1 VIGSAPLIAPA
12 APGRSA
18 LRLLGTLVLGLVC
31 GAAPA
36 SAQTTPATVQSTPA
50 PAWDYGGLEMSRTD
64 LQTLLGQFEA
74 VIQSP
79 AYSERL
85 RADAE
90 SSAAQIRER
99 LELGDFRS
107 GDRIA
112 LAIAGE
118 QMRSDTLVVGSD
130 REITLGGMGA
140 ISLKG
145 VLRSEL
151 QGHLEREIGRFIR
164 TPVIRTGSLIRI
176 QVQGAV
182 GRPGFYVVP
191 STALIDDIMNMA
203 GGVGPVSDLDKVRV
217 DRNGGVL
224 IAEEAMHQAIIEG
237 RSVDQLNLR
246 AGDQLVIPARAAGGG
261 PWMLIG
267 RYALIIASSLLLGIR
282 MF

>member
-1 VIGSAPLIAPA
+1 VIGSAPPVARRAIV
-12 APGRSA
+12 RSA
-18 LRLLGTLVLGLVC
+18 LRLAGALLLGLVC
-31 GAAPA
+31 TAAPA
-36 SAQTTPATVQSTPA
+36 TAQSVPA
-50 PAWDYGGLEMSRTD
+50 PAWDYGGLEMSRED
-64 LQTLLGQFEA
+64 LQGLLSQFEA
-74 VIQSP
+74 VIQST

-85 RADAE
+85 REFAE
-90 SSAAQIRER
+90 TSAAQIRER

-118 QMRSDTLVVGSD
+118 QLRSDTLVVGSD
-130 REITLGGMGA
+130 REITLGGMGS

-151 QGHLEREIGRFIR
+151 QGHLEKEIGRFIR
-164 TPVIRTGSLIRI
+164 EPLIRTGSLIRI

-191 STALIDDIMNMA
+191 STALIDDIMNIA
-203 GGVGPVSDLDKVRV
+203 GGPGQVSDLDRVRV
-217 DRNGGVL
+217 DRNGSVL

-246 AGDQLVIPARAAGGG
+246 AGDLLVVPFRPTGGSI
-261 PWMLIG
+261 WSTVG
-267 RYALIIASSLLLGIR
+267 RYALIIGSSLLLGVRI
-282 MF
+282 F